1 METGPRRRAAVAGV
15 VFFSVFLALLARL
28 YAVQVLGVD
37 ARREQRRAQ
46 EAGEVSVTGV
56 RGGIFDPR
64 GQAVALSVPADSV
77 WVNPGA
83 IAACDRPDAVRRLSA
98 ALSLSEDFVA
108 ERLSRTSKE
117 FVWLKRKVS
126 DAEAAA
132 AKALAASPLFKPTRE
147 NPATRLGFRTEF
159 RRVYPQGPLLGN
171 VVGHESE
178 DPSASEGLERFLD
191 SIIAA
196 REVRLRVAT
205 DGRRNVLDVPPVD
218 AVGPRV
224 TLTIDVLFQKVVE
237 EELDAACREHSPK
250 WAVAVAVDPRTGA
263 ILAIANRPSF
273 DPNHASHVPAEARL
287 NRAVALPYEPGSTLK
302 PFTAAWAIE
311 CGVANPDTRID
322 CENGLWKYGP
332 RLLHD
337 HDPYGKLTLAEVIIK
352 SSNIGA
358 AKIGALM
365 LGAKRTREALERFGF
380 GARTGVD
387 MPAEDDGRL
396 FPLSKWN
403 LYSETSVPMGHEVM
417 VTPLQLAVGMAA
429 IANGGTLYR
438 PYAVKRVETSDGV
451 VLVDNG
457 PMQVRRVL
465 STESARKM
473 DEILVATVES
483 GTGKKARM
491 DGVKV
496 GGKTGTSQK
505 IDPVTKKYTH
515 EKYISSFVGYAPAG
529 GDPRVCIAVIVDEPQ
544 GAYYGGAVAAPVVG
558 RILQRG
564 LVLLR

>member
-1 METGPRRRAAVAGV
+1 MDRTSRRRAAVVGV
-15 VFFSVFLALLARL
+15 AFATLFLALLARL

-37 ARREQRRAQ
+37 ARREQRAAQ
-46 EAGEVSVTGV
+46 GAGEVVVTGV
-56 RGGIFDPR
+56 RGTILDPR
-64 GQAVALSVPADSV
+64 GQVIAMSVPADSV
-77 WVNPGA
+77 WVNPA
-83 IAACDRPDAVRRLSA
+83 AVAACDRPDAARRLAA
-98 ALSLSEDFVA
+98 ALALREDFVL
-108 ERLSRTSKE
+108 ERLSRTTKE

-126 DAEAAA
+126 EAEAKAA
-132 AKALAASPLFKPTRE
+132 RELAATPLFKPSRE
-147 NPATRLGFRTEF
+147 NPATRVGFRTEF
-159 RRVYPQGPLLGN
+159 RRVYPQGSLFGN

-178 DPSASEGLERFLD
+178 DPNATEGMERFLD

-196 REVRLRVAT
+196 REVKLRVAT
-205 DGRRNVLDVPPVD
+205 DGKRNVLDVPAVD
-218 AVGPRV
+218 AIGPRV
-224 TLTIDVLFQKVVE
+224 TLTVDVLFQKIVE

-250 WAVAVAVDPRTGA
+250 WAVAVAVDPKTGA

-273 DPNHASHVPAEARL
+273 DPNDASRVPPEARL

-311 CGVANPDTRID
+311 VGVATPDTKID
-322 CENGLWKYGP
+322 CENGIWKYGP
-332 RLLHD
+332 RILHD
-337 HDPYGKLTLAEVIIK
+337 HHPYGRITLAEVIIN

-358 AKIGALM
+358 AKIGAQM

-380 GARTGVD
+380 GARTGID

-403 LYSETSVPMGHEVM
+403 LYSETSVPMGHEIM

-429 IANGGTLYR
+429 IANGGILYR
-438 PYAVKRVETSDGV
+438 PYVVKRVETSDGV

-465 STESARKM
+465 SSESARKM
-473 DEILVATVES
+473 DEILRLTVKE
-483 GTGKKARM
+483 GTGKKAAVPGI
-491 DGVKV
+491 DV

-505 IDPVTKKYTH
+505 IDPITKHYTH

-529 GDPRVCIAVIVDEPQ
+529 DPKVCIAVIVDEPQ

-558 RILQRG
+558 RVLQRG
-564 LVLLR
+564 LILLR